1 LKEDKHWNNLV
12 ESAKERG
19 RYFQVPKPFTAF
31 FVDDKL
37 KTMKVE
43 RAPPELRTVQAL
55 EAINEAVVG
64 QELMDVDDAGDQED
78 EGYDDDPVEADDGGG
93 DD

>member
-1 LKEDKHWNNLV
+1 M
-12 ESAKERG
+12 
-19 RYFQVPKPFTAF
+19 
-31 FVDDKL
+31 DDKL

-64 QELMDVDDAGDQED
+64 QELMDVAMLATKRMKGMMMIR
-78 EGYDDDPVEADDGGG
+78 GG
-93 DD
+93 

>member
-1 LKEDKHWNNLV
+1 
-12 ESAKERG
+12 
-19 RYFQVPKPFTAF
+19 
-31 FVDDKL
+31 
-37 KTMKVE
+37 MKVE